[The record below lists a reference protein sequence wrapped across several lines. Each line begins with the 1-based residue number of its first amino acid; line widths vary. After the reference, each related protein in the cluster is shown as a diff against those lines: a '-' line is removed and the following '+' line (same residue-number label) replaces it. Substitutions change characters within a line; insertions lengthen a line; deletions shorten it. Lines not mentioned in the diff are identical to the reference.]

1 MESEKISIIVTV
13 YNAEK
18 YISECLE
25 SILKQ
30 TYQNIEVIIVN
41 DGSTD
46 NSENIL
52 RKFKQRNPNK
62 IILINQ
68 KNQGVYNAL
77 RNGLDNVTGDYLII
91 IDNDDYFINNNS
103 IELLYNSIKKNNTD
117 LAVGNVM
124 FFKDETND
132 LKNLTNYPNEVCN
145 VDKEFDKLCYR
156 SVLWSSKLFKKSIID
171 KYKINFPADR
181 VAVDV
186 GFYLEYLLVS
196 KKVSYINNPVL
207 AYRILEGSSSRTYTD
222 KIQDVVH
229 SYEYL
234 VDFINKYNISSEKLD
249 IVSIYFLRIY
259 ADQVNKLKYFTD
271 KKLKRE
277 ILKFFDCKKIELIK
291 NISSNSTLLKKEKLF
306 YLKQKIRIKF
316 KAKRS
321 NNS

>member
-1 MESEKISIIVTV
+1 MKTDKISIIVTV

-18 YISECLE
+18 YIAACLD
-25 SILKQ
+25 SILEQ
-30 TYQNIEVIIVN
+30 TYQNIEIVIVN
-41 DGSTD
+41 DGSKD
-46 NSENIL
+46 GSQEIL
-52 RKFKQRNPNK
+52 ERYKKSHSDK
-62 IILINQ
+62 IKLINQ

-91 IDNDDYFINNNS
+91 IDNDDYFFHNNS
-103 IELLYNSIKKNNTD
+103 IELLYNSIKKSNTD

-207 AYRILEGSSSRTYTD
+207 AYRILEGSSSRTYSD
-222 KIQDVVH
+222 KIKDVVN

-234 VDFINKYNISSEKLD
+234 VDFINKYNISSQKLD

-277 ILKFFDCKKIELIK
+277 ILNFFDCKKNELLK
-291 NISSNSTLLKKEKLF
+291 NISSSSTLLKKEKLF